1 MQKIDTQGFVLSVKR
16 FGEKD
21 LLLSLFT
28 PEHGRYVGL
37 TTTRHVPMVASFV
50 TVSWQARLSEHLGRY
65 TIKDAQP
72 LSALY
77 MNDPQRLAA
86 LSGLCALMQILLPER
101 ENQAKLYQQLTD
113 FLSHLD
119 DEDWLAHY
127 ARLEVALLSAIG
139 FGLDL
144 SKCALGGPAEHL
156 AFVSPKTG
164 RAVSREK
171 ADPYKDRLLPL
182 PAFLYKE
189 TPATAQDIKDALTLT
204 AYFLQKQVTSLPPTR
219 LQLVKYLSK

>member
-65 TIKDAQP
+65 TIKDVQP

-101 ENQAKLYQQLTD
+101 ENQEKLYQQLTN

-119 DEDWLAHY
+119 NEDWLAHY

-144 SKCALGGPAEHL
+144 SKCALGGPVEHL

-164 RAVSREK
+164 RAVSQEK

-182 PAFLYKE
+182 PAFLYKDA
-189 TPATAQDIKDALTLT
+189 PATSQDLKDALALT
-204 AYFLQKQVTSLPPTR
+204 AYFLQKQVNPLPPTR
-219 LQLVKYLSK
+219 LQLVRYLSK

>member
-1 MQKIDTQGFVLSVKR
+1 MQKIETRGFVLSVKR
-16 FGEKD
+16 FGEKE
-21 LLLSLFT
+21 LLISLLT

-37 TTTRHVPMVASFV
+37 AGTKYIPMVASFL
-50 TVSWQARLSEHLGRY
+50 TVSWQARLSEQLGRY

-77 MNDPQRLAA
+77 MNDAPRLAA
-86 LSGLCALMQILLPER
+86 LSGLCGMMQLLLPER
-101 ENQAKLYQQLTD
+101 ETQPHLYQQLTD

-144 SKCALGGPAEHL
+144 TRCVLGGSTDDL

-171 ADPYKDRLLPL
+171 AAPYQDKLLPL

-189 TPATAQDIKDALTLT
+189 ATPAPQDIRDALNLT
-204 AYFLQKQVTSLPPTR
+204 AYFLQKQLKTLPPTR
-219 LQLVKYLSK
+219 LQLTKYLSK

>member
-21 LLLSLFT
+21 LLISLFT
-28 PEHGRYVGL
+28 PEYGRYVGL
-37 TTTRHVPMVASFV
+37 ASTRQVPMVASFL

-86 LSGLCALMQILLPER
+86 LSGLCSMMQMLLPER
-101 ENQAKLYQQLTD
+101 ENQSKLYKQLTD

-119 DEDWLAHY
+119 DSDWLARY

-144 SKCALGGPAEHL
+144 SKCALGGPPEHL

-164 RAVSREK
+164 RAVSR
-171 ADPYKDRLLPL
+171 
-182 PAFLYKE
+182 
-189 TPATAQDIKDALTLT
+189 
-204 AYFLQKQVTSLPPTR
+204 
-219 LQLVKYLSK
+219 